1 MKPFA
6 TAIIA
11 IACQIGRSGRPTVS
25 PTEVA
30 SRFAVKT
37 IQVRHFAGRLGW

>member
-6 TAIIA
+6 TALIA
-11 IACQIGRSGRPTVS
+11 LRARLAGPGARPC

-30 SRFAVKT
+30 TRFAVKT
-37 IQVRHFAGRLGW
+37 IHVCHFAGRLGW

>member
-6 TAIIA
+6 TALIA
-11 IACQIGRSGRPTVS
+11 IACQISRSGRPTVS
-25 PTEVA
+25 LPKLPA
-30 SRFAVKT
+30 RFAVKA